1 MVVLHKIWRK
11 KKLILSKYT
20 IFFAFVL
27 LAPIFSLAQTK
38 DITHKLRRVV
48 IDAGHGGKDPGAIG
62 KISQEKDITLA
73 VALELGRR
81 IKTELKDVKVIY
93 TREDDR
99 FIELFERANIANKNK
114 ADLFISIHI
123 NSSKNKEASGAEAWV
138 LGLHRSDENLDVAK
152 RENAVI
158 QLEGNIE
165 KNYGFDP
172 NSPVGNI
179 MMTMQQNAFLNQS
192 ILFAKKVEAEFAEKM
207 NRKNRG
213 VHQAGFAVLYKTI
226 MPSCLIELGFISNKE
241 EEHYLKSHEGRD
253 EIAGSIFRAFKKFKL
268 EYEGQKTEGKV
279 NTDDD
284 SEEEINKRNS
294 TESKEKRIEENARLK
309 EDKQPAQT
317 QDSAG
322 KEPLIKGMQTDKPTA
337 QDATTKL
344 IMSTQ
349 AKDTVAA
356 KQKGTI
362 DTNKSKVEVKKP
374 EPSQDN
380 VNKKVFRVQI
390 MAMPTLLPSS
400 HPVYRL
406 FNDVEALKEQ
416 NVYRYVCGKFETLQ
430 EAMVRKGELKRKGY
444 PDAFIAIYE
453 GNKRVG
459 TKF

>member
-1 MVVLHKIWRK
+1 MVVLSKIWRK

-27 LAPIFSLAQTK
+27 LAPILSLAQTK
-38 DITHKLRRVV
+38 DISHKLRRVV

-81 IKTELKDVKVIY
+81 IKAELKDVKVIY

-99 FIELFERANIANKNK
+99 FIELFERANIANKSK

-158 QLEGNIE
+158 QLEGNVE

-172 NSPVGNI
+172 NSPAGNI

-268 EYEGQKTEGKV
+268 EYEGQKVEGKK
-279 NTDDD
+279 NTA
-284 SEEEINKRNS
+284 EEEEDANNKNS
-294 TESKEKRIEENARLK
+294 TDSKAKSREQDSGQKEEKQQDRTGDSANRTPVEKSATLVKPSGADASTSVAHSTQTPDTNIVAQKAPMDTVKAEVTK
-309 EDKQPAQT
+309 KSDPAQN
-317 QDSAG
+317 
-322 KEPLIKGMQTDKPTA
+322 
-337 QDATTKL
+337 
-344 IMSTQ
+344 
-349 AKDTVAA
+349 VA
-356 KQKGTI
+356 
-362 DTNKSKVEVKKP
+362 
-374 EPSQDN
+374 
-380 VNKKVFRVQI
+380 NKKIYRVQI

-400 HPVYRL
+400 HPVYAL
-406 FNDVEALKEQ
+406 FSDVEALKEQ

-430 EAMVRKGELKRKGY
+430 EAMARKEALKRKGH